1 METIV
6 KLNVSARDLFAI
18 MEQSLLQE
26 VKAATNKNVD
36 ATQIGRGFTYTKKS
50 QGRSVKVAVTG
61 WKRDALYEA
70 TFTSNGDTIFVRY
83 ELEPEGENAVSVTYR
98 EEIRRKGQ
106 TKPTFAS
113 RLGEKKAIKQ
123 AKRMLMAV
131 EATILNQKKA
141 QDHSS

>member
-50 QGRSVKVAVTG
+50 QGQSVKVAV
-61 WKRDALYEA
+61 
-70 TFTSNGDTIFVRY
+70 
-83 ELEPEGENAVSVTYR
+83 
-98 EEIRRKGQ
+98 
-106 TKPTFAS
+106 
-113 RLGEKKAIKQ
+113 
-123 AKRMLMAV
+123 
-131 EATILNQKKA
+131 
-141 QDHSS
+141 